1 MILTEGE
8 RVVGV
13 DCGEGSL
20 EVGRA
25 GHVGAVVV
33 VGVVVPVPAHIVVPT
48 KIYIY
53 IRYVVP

>member
-20 EVGRA
+20 EVGGA

-48 KIYIY
+48 MIYLY
-53 IRYVVP
+53 TY